1 MFSTRRRS
9 LLRAGGRLLAVFLL
23 AVLAS
28 NACSAAII
36 ITAPTVNLP
45 YSPATRSGSFEVYVQ
60 STETSPPQVGAD
72 NIELQLPATPGV
84 TFTLP
89 ANAAT
94 TSHLY
99 LFRPQTPASLIL
111 KSGQIVEGT
120 DFAPSSLATLV
131 DGSGLLLVDYQ
142 VAPGAFGN
150 FPLTLIS
157 YPPPQSQVGTALFN
171 GSSNPLAAT
180 LQNGS
185 INISAPVPEPATWV
199 LAIVAALGIGGYLR
213 RTRLAA

>member
-1 MFSTRRRS
+1 MFSTRRHT
-9 LLRAGGRLLAVFLL
+9 LLLGGGRSLAVFL
-23 AVLAS
+23 LAS

-45 YSPATRSGSFEVYVQ
+45 YSSTAQSGKFEVYVQ

-89 ANAAT
+89 ANAT
-94 TSHLY
+94 PTSHLY
-99 LFRPQTPASLIL
+99 LFNPQTPASVIL

-120 DFAPSSLATLV
+120 DFAPSSLPTLLN
-131 DGSGLLLVDYQ
+131 GSGLLLVDYQ

-150 FPLTLIS
+150 FPLTFVG
-157 YPPPQSQVGTALFN
+157 YPPPQAQVGTALFDGAN
-171 GSSNPLAAT
+171 NPLPAT
-180 LQNGS
+180 VQNGS
-185 INISAPVPEPATWV
+185 INIAAPVPEPAAWL
-199 LAIVAALGIGGYLR
+199 LALVAALGTAGYLW